1 MLLPLHLALLS
12 TCIGG
17 TDMLITFFNQLFG
30 ASKVKNILVN
40 FLTYENENIIYE
52 SSTLFYIP
60 PNSLM
65 LNEDLLFYGN
75 QLLTYGA

>member
-1 MLLPLHLALLS
+1 
-12 TCIGG
+12 
-17 TDMLITFFNQLFG
+17 MLITFFNQLFG